1 MQRNWNNY
9 TPTWLEKCFF
19 SVFFFL
25 QCCCIENIFI
35 VLRASSSRIYVIQ
48 TGIVLSLKQHV
59 ANDSAESCHF
69 QGEIVLPISG
79 NKLLFHYVIFH
90 CSGLFF
96 LYLIFF
102 FPWLKLSACLIEWRS
117 RKYWLVKSELIFD
130 ALWKV
135 HWN

>member
-79 NKLLFHYVIFH
+79 NKLLFQCYFPLLWIIFSISH
-90 CSGLFF
+90 L
-96 LYLIFF
+96 F
-102 FPWLKLSACLIEWRS
+102 FPWLKLSACPIEWRS